1 MTTQPPYSTRS
12 DSIEVKLKLLRQ
24 ACDGNRRDLAM
35 SLLESMKDTL
45 QYEEQRTL
53 PTATPISGA
62 GDAVPVEDLPQ
73 AWRNWA
79 RGWSWCKLLELQ
91 ETAGLARSTE
101 PVNIPVAFPAAQT
114 TDLRREIR
122 VARVDA
128 SGCLRQVVSQVY
140 GERFEQEERH
150 CRLVFAAD
158 VAAGTKATFV
168 VFYGNELAELP
179 RYSTDL
185 RVDGEGW
192 GLDIENDHYV
202 ANLSRQMG
210 QMERLTYKRDHGLT
224 LFAGGEG
231 HGEPPNIDWA
241 HDYVP
246 EGRLHKVR
254 VTNWAECPNY
264 EVVKGPLCIQVR
276 RWGFPHSPGHP
287 LYTPSR
293 MHVDVTYTFY
303 AGVPYFFKSGR
314 MDILA
319 DGEYTIRDD
328 EWVFSG
334 YSFNGTVWM
343 DRNGALHEGDI
354 PEEQQQDL
362 QGVGFFHR
370 NSKDAFIALRLSH
383 EAQNY
388 DHLVS
393 TGKPFDYDGHGQ
405 VWARYPAGDKNIR
418 SGAALTQENAYL
430 IAPYDGPG
438 PVQDTRERLMHPLQV
453 TPGGDLSAAT
463 ENPGRLARL
472 GEVET
477 EGGPLK
483 RAIWEAM
490 RETKDAMFYQ
500 NDANVVDMGYIYDL
514 RLEEDVAH
522 VTLTMPHKGRPKHG
536 FLHRPGPTP
545 HTPLCNRLRQIDGVR
560 DIVIHFTW
568 EPAWTAARVTARGRA
583 NMGLEEV
590 GQG

>member
-1 MTTQPPYSTRS
+1 MTTQPPYATRS
-12 DSIEVKLKLLRQ
+12 DSVDVKLALLQR
-24 ACDGNRRDLAM
+24 AYRDNNRDLAM

-45 QYEEQRTL
+45 QYEKQRSL
-53 PTATPISGA
+53 PVAPPVSGA
-62 GDAVPVEDLPQ
+62 QEAVSVQDLPA
-73 AWRNWA
+73 AWSDWA
-79 RGWSWCKLLELQ
+79 HGWSWCKPLELQ
-91 ETAGLARSTE
+91 ETAGLARRGE
-101 PVNIPVAFPAAQT
+101 PINIPVAFAAAQT
-114 TDLRREIR
+114 TDLRREVR
-122 VARVDA
+122 VASVDA
-128 SGCLRQVVSQVY
+128 DGCLRQVVSQVY
-140 GERFEQEERH
+140 DEVFERDERH
-150 CRLVFAAD
+150 CRLVFTAD
-158 VAAGTKATFV
+158 VDAGANATYL
-168 VFYGNELAELP
+168 VFYGNELAQLP
-179 RYSTDL
+179 GYTTDL
-185 RVDGEGW
+185 HVDGEGW

-246 EGRLHKVR
+246 SGRLHKVR
-254 VTNWAECPNY
+254 VTNWAQCPNY
-264 EVVKGPLCIQVR
+264 EVVRGPLCVQVR

-303 AGVPYFFKSGR
+303 AGLPYFFKNGR
-314 MDILA
+314 MDFLA
-319 DGEYTIRDD
+319 DGQYTVRDD

-343 DRNGALHEGDI
+343 DREGTLHEGDI
-354 PEEQQQDL
+354 PEQQQQDL

-370 NSKDAFIALRLSH
+370 GSKDAFIALRLVH

-388 DHLVS
+388 DNLVS
-393 TGKPFDYDGHGQ
+393 TGRPFDYDGHGQ
-405 VWARYPAGDKNIR
+405 VWARYPAGDPNVQA
-418 SGAALTQENAYL
+418 GASMTQESAYL
-430 IAPYDGPG
+430 VAPYEGPG
-438 PVQDTRERLMHPLQV
+438 AVQQVREQLMSPLQV
-453 TPGGDLSAAT
+453 TGVGAPAT
-463 ENPGRLARL
+463 AVSQNPGRLARL
-472 GEVET
+472 GEIDA

-490 RETKDAMFYQ
+490 RETKDAMFYE
-500 NDANVVDMGYIYDL
+500 NDANVVDMGYIYDV

-536 FLHRPGPTP
+536 FLHRPGPTA
-545 HTPLCNRLRQIDGVR
+545 HTPLCNRLREIDGVR
-560 DIVIHFTW
+560 DVVIHFTW
-568 EPAWTAARVTARGRA
+568 EPAWTAARVSAQGRA

-590 GQG
+590 E

>member
-1 MTTQPPYSTRS
+1 
-12 DSIEVKLKLLRQ
+12 L
-24 ACDGNRRDLAM
+24 
-35 SLLESMKDTL
+35 DTL
-45 QYEEQRTL
+45 QYEKQRTL
-53 PTATPISGA
+53 PAETPLSGPE
-62 GDAVPVEDLPQ
+62 DAVSVSDLPDS
-73 AWRNWA
+73 WRSFA
-79 RGWSWCKLLELQ
+79 RGWSWCKLLELD
-91 ETAGLARSTE
+91 ETAGLDRTNE
-101 PVNIPVAFPAAQT
+101 PINIPVAFPADRT
-114 TDLRREIR
+114 TDLRREVR
-122 VARVDA
+122 VARVDEE
-128 SGCLRQVVSQVY
+128 GRLRQVVSQVY
-140 GERFEQEERH
+140 GDRFERGERH

-158 VAAGTKATFV
+158 VVANASVTFV
-168 VFYGNELAELP
+168 VFFGNDLAELP
-179 RYSTDL
+179 RYTTDL
-185 RVDGEGW
+185 RVEGERW
-192 GLDIENDHYV
+192 GLDIENDFYV
-202 ANLSRQMG
+202 AKMSRQMG
-210 QMERLTYKRDHGLT
+210 QMEQLTYKRDHGLT

-264 EVVKGPLCIQVR
+264 EVVKGPLCVQVR

-293 MHVDVTYTFY
+293 LHVDVTYTFY
-303 AGVPYFFKSGR
+303 AGLPYFFKSGR

-319 DGEYTIRDD
+319 DGQYTIRDD

-343 DRNGALHEGDI
+343 DRDGTLHEGEI
-354 PEEQQQDL
+354 PAEHTKDL
-362 QGVGFFHR
+362 HGVGFFHR
-370 NSKDAFIALRLSH
+370 GSKDAFIALRLAH
-383 EAQNY
+383 EAENY
-388 DHLVS
+388 DALVS
-393 TGKPFDYDGHGQ
+393 TGRPFDYDGHGQ
-405 VWARYPAGDKNIR
+405 VWARYPAGDPNFVA
-418 SGAALTQENAYL
+418 GAVLTQESAYL

-438 PVQDTRERLMHPLQV
+438 PVQDARERLMHPLQV
-453 TPGGDLSAAT
+453 TTGGEPAAAAK

-472 GEVET
+472 GEIEE

-490 RETKDAMFYQ
+490 RETRDAMFYD

-545 HTPLCNRLRQIDGVR
+545 HTPLRNRLCEIDGVR
-560 DIVIHFTW
+560 DVVIHFTW
-568 EPAWTAARVTARGRA
+568 EPAWTAARVTAQGRS

-590 GQG
+590 D